1 MHFFPN
7 MLNMR
12 PLFLM
17 HGSFGINQIQTIQTA
32 TFGVFSFFLSGFDRR
47 RSIPAPIAWDSIVRY
62 KTERGA
68 LVA

>member
-1 MHFFPN
+1 M
-7 MLNMR
+7 
-12 PLFLM
+12 
-17 HGSFGINQIQTIQTA
+17 QTA
-32 TFGVFSFFLSGFDRR
+32 TFGGFSFFLSGFDRR